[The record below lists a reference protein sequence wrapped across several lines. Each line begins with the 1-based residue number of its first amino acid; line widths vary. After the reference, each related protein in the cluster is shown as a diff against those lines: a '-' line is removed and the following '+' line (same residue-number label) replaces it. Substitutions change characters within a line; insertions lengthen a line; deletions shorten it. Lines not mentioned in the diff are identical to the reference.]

1 MAQYE
6 VTNAQLT
13 QVQNQLTTDN
23 EQFIQKVSALEG
35 KQQELKNMWQGEAN
49 NAFDAAF
56 NSDKEK
62 WMTFANLMKQYI
74 EALGKIAAAYSKAE
88 AANVD
93 TAKNRT
99 Y

>member
-23 EQFIQKVSALEG
+23 EQFIQKVSALAG
-35 KQQELKNMWQGEAN
+35 KQPELKNMWQGEAN

-62 WMTFANLMKQYI
+62 WTTFANLMKQYI

>member
-62 WMTFANLMKQYI
+62 WTTFANLMKQYI